1 MGLQDAFKKAAQAA
15 FTAAGDIKVSST
27 YRSYTSGSSTYDP
40 AIGAVTAPY
49 TDYTVSLIFTN
60 YLAKE
65 IDGSSI
71 LPTDQK
77 AMIPVDDL
85 TPTPKLNDVI
95 IKNSVTWHIV
105 NIAKDAADAL
115 YTFQIRQS

>member
-1 MGLQDAFKKAAQAA
+1 MKDAFKKAAQAA

-27 YRSYTSGSSTYDP
+27 YRSYTSGSSGYNP
-40 AIGAVTAPY
+40 ATGTTTAPY
-49 TDYTVSLIFTN
+49 TDYTADIIYTK
-60 YLAKE
+60 YLSRE
-65 IDGSSI
+65 IGNSSI
-71 LPTDQK
+71 LPTDVK
-77 AMIPVDDL
+77 AMVPVDNL

-95 IKNSVTWHIV
+95 IKDSVTWHII